1 MVLFLMVCNTG
12 IFARGIKMQTLHGNN
27 EAHVN
32 GGIVALVHMGGT
44 GITVHIVRSLQ
55 AES

>member
-32 GGIVALVHMGGT
+32 DGIVALVHMGGT